1 MEALEDTIRAAN
13 PAPVNPDQPLD
24 LRAEQDLRAII
35 SGSIGVPHLA
45 SRRRAI
51 GRRAVLIGV
60 GAAAAAAAGV
70 IATVSWPRDPAHPI
84 GTDVAQAAGP
94 KMLEVR
100 PLSATAAEV
109 IADARQKLLAPDPAG
124 FKPGYY
130 KLSSWLAGN
139 ESLPG
144 GKSGAPTILPQT
156 MIIRRDADGTGTLT
170 RIVGQPFSP
179 TDPNVKYALPPI
191 IGVSPDGNPQPVKP
205 GEAWTVPLDPKLS
218 PEARKTLKGDPYPKP
233 PADDASMAAWIHDF
247 QSKATAMVYED
258 AQGVFQMMEV
268 MSRDWNLSN
277 AQQRAYL
284 SVIAA
289 IPGVTTLGAVTDRL
303 GRPGTAVYLDSP
315 KQWGT
320 YRNILV
326 IDDATGRIL
335 DSEEDYIAG
344 PTDGTKPIRPVT
356 SVSSYAAFADA

>member
-1 MEALEDTIRAAN
+1 METLEDDIRAAN
-13 PAPVNPDQPLD
+13 PTRVDADQPLD
-24 LRAEQDLRAII
+24 LLAEQDLQSILRE
-35 SGSIGVPHLA
+35 SGAVPNLA

-60 GAAAAAAAGV
+60 GAAAAAAAGT
-70 IATVSWPRDPAHPI
+70 IATVTWPHDPANPV
-84 GTDVAQAAGP
+84 GPEAAEAAGP
-94 KMLEVR
+94 KMLDVR

-109 IADARQKLLAPDPAG
+109 IAAARQKLLAPDPAG

-130 KLSSWLAGN
+130 KVNSWLASN

-144 GKSGAPTILPQT
+144 GKSGAPIVLPQT
-156 MIIRRDADGTGTLT
+156 TITRREADGTGTLT

-179 TDPNVKYALPPI
+179 TAPNVKYAVPPLM
-191 IGVSPDGNPQPVKP
+191 GASRDGSPQPVNP

-218 PEARKTLKGDPYPKP
+218 PEVRKTTKGDPYPRP
-233 PADDASMAAWIHDF
+233 PADDASMAVWIHDF
-247 QSKATAMVYED
+247 QSKYGAVVYED

-289 IPGVTTLGAVTDRL
+289 LPGVTTLGAVTDRL
-303 GRPGTAVYLDSP
+303 GRPGTALYLDSP

-335 DSEEDYIAG
+335 DSEEDYVAG
-344 PTDGTKPIRPVT
+344 PPNGKPIRPVP